1 MPAARIALWV
11 ASIAGL
17 ALLVRSLVI
26 APVPFWIAVTA
37 LVLYVTYSTLG
48 VIVPQLEMYA
58 DVLWKGDPASR
69 AVALT
74 FDDGP
79 HPVTTR
85 RVLEALDQAG
95 ARATF
100 FVVGRKVEQYP
111 DVVREINARGHAI
124 GLHGFEHNRL
134 FTLKAPSYVL
144 DDIRRTQEAVE
155 RACGLRPT
163 LFRPPIGYITP
174 RTALGAKRAGVSIV
188 AWSARALDGLG
199 QTDVDRVVRRV
210 ERKLEPGAI
219 VMLHDASE
227 RETFEPATVEALPRI
242 LTAIKERGLETVTVP
257 EMLEQPQTERGQVAQ
272 RLL

>member
-1 MPAARIALWV
+1 MPPARIALWV

-17 ALLVRSLVI
+17 ALLARSLFI
-26 APVPFWIAVTA
+26 APVPFWIAASA
-37 LVLYVTYSTLG
+37 LLLYVAFSTVG
-48 VIVPQLEMYA
+48 VIVPQLEMYG

-85 RVLEALDQAG
+85 RVLDALEQSG

-111 DVVREINARGHAI
+111 DVVREIHARGHAL
-124 GLHGFEHNRL
+124 GLHGFEHDRL
-134 FTLKAPSYVL
+134 FTLKSPSYVAR
-144 DDIRRTQEAVE
+144 DIRRTQDAVE
-155 RACGLRPT
+155 RACGVRPI
-163 LFRPPIGYITP
+163 LFRPPIGYVTP
-174 RTALGAKRAGVSIV
+174 RTALGAARAGVRLV

-199 QTDVDRVVRRV
+199 KTDVDRVVRRV
-210 ERKLEPGAI
+210 ESRLAPGTI

-227 RETFEPATVEALPRI
+227 RETFEPAAVEALPRI
-242 LTAIKERGLETVTVP
+242 LAAIRARGLETVTVP
-257 EMLEQPQTERGQVAQ
+257 ELETSPSAPPEVLER
-272 RLL
+272 LS